1 MYNTVYH
8 HYDDIYIECL
18 YISSFLEQKAL
29 LTVIIIELNNE
40 LIFETENIGDLR
52 KNSDALSKN

>member
-8 HYDDIYIECL
+8 HYEDLYLECL
-18 YISSFLEQKAL
+18 HISSFLEQKAL